1 MFADDPR
8 ITPPLSGW
16 SSMRIART
24 LPLPAL
30 LLVTALSA
38 CDRSKEQLRLL
49 SHTDSARTDSI
60 VAMKN
65 DLLNEVMASTQF
77 VNDLNTELAKLKS
90 RQKAR
95 LSTKL
100 TTESD
105 IAAIKEERAAVTQRI
120 RELVARLD
128 SSEARVATLR
138 ARAQRLAIHDSSL
151 VAQVAQYEKT
161 IADLRQS
168 VEQQKAEYESTIAK
182 QNVQIASLTSQVD
195 TVTKE
200 NVRLS
205 GERSALADTVGQLTS
220 EKNTAYYVIGTKDEL
235 VKQGLLVEEGRK
247 RFFLVGGRTVALARE
262 LDPTK
267 FTKIDRL
274 KDREIK
280 FPAGDYTIFT
290 RQNPAFAT
298 PFASRDGKVSGGIR
312 IDYPDRFWEP
322 SKFLIIVRS

>member
-1 MFADDPR
+1 MRFAR
-8 ITPPLSGW
+8 S
-16 SSMRIART
+16 

-30 LLVTALSA
+30 LLVTALTA
-38 CDRSKEQLRLL
+38 CGGAKEQLRLL

-77 VNDLNTELAKLKS
+77 VNDLNSEITKLKS

-95 LSTKL
+95 LATKL

-105 IAAIKEERAAVTQRI
+105 MAAIKEERAAVTQRI

-138 ARAQRLAIHDSSL
+138 ARAQRLAAHDSTL
-151 VAQVAQYEKT
+151 ITQVAQYEKT
-161 IADLRQS
+161 IADLRQT
-168 VEQQKAEYESTIAK
+168 VENQKADYEATIAK

-205 GERSALADTVGQLTS
+205 GERTALSDTVGQLTT

-235 VKQGLLVEEGRK
+235 VKQGILVEEGRK
-247 RFFLVGGRTVALARE
+247 RFLLVGGRSVALARE
-262 LDPTK
+262 LDPAK
-267 FTKIDRL
+267 FTKIDRA
-274 KDREIK
+274 KDRTIN

-290 RQNPAFAT
+290 RQNPAYAT
-298 PFASRDGKVSGGIR
+298 PFASKDGKVSGGLR
-312 IDYPDRFWEP
+312 IDYPERFWEA
-322 SKFLIIVRS
+322 SRFLIIVRS

>member
-1 MFADDPR
+1 
-8 ITPPLSGW
+8 
-16 SSMRIART
+16 MRIARV
-24 LPLPAL
+24 LPLPL
-30 LLVTALSA
+30 LLVATALSA
-38 CDRSKEQLRLL
+38 CDKSKEQLRLL

-77 VNDLNTELAKLKS
+77 VNDLNSEVAKLKS

-95 LSTKL
+95 LNAKL

-105 IAAIKEERAAVTQRI
+105 VAAIKEERAAVVQRI

-128 SSEARVATLR
+128 SSESRVASLR
-138 ARAQRLAIHDSSL
+138 ARAQRLSTHDSKL

-161 IADLRQS
+161 IADMRQT

-182 QNVQIASLTSQVD
+182 QNVQIASLTSKVD
-195 TVTKE
+195 TVTQE

-205 GERSALADTVGQLTS
+205 GERTALADTVGQLTT

-235 VKQGLLVEEGRK
+235 VKQGVLVEEGHK
-247 RFFLVGGRTVALARE
+247 RFLLLGGRPVALARE

-267 FTKIDRL
+267 FTKIDRV
-274 KDREIK
+274 KDRVIN

-290 RQNPAFAT
+290 RQNPAYAA
-298 PFASRDGKVSGGIR
+298 PFASKDGKLSGGLR
-312 IDYPDRFWEP
+312 IEQPDRFWEP
-322 SKFLIIVRS
+322 SRFLIIVRS

>member
-1 MFADDPR
+1 
-8 ITPPLSGW
+8 
-16 SSMRIART
+16 MRISRT

-30 LLVTALSA
+30 LLVTALTA
-38 CDRSKEQLRLL
+38 CDKSKEQLRLL

-77 VNDLNTELAKLKS
+77 VNDLNGEIAKLKS

-105 IAAIKEERAAVTQRI
+105 MAAIKEERAAVTQRV

-128 SSEARVATLR
+128 SSEARVASLR
-138 ARAQRLAIHDSSL
+138 ARAQRLAVHDSSL
-151 VAQVAQYEKT
+151 VTQVAQYEKT

-168 VEQQKAEYESTIAK
+168 VEQQKAEYEATIAK
-182 QNVQIASLTSQVD
+182 QTVQIATLTSKVD
-195 TVTKE
+195 TMTQE
-200 NVRLS
+200 NVRLA
-205 GERSALADTVGQLTS
+205 GERTALVDTVGQLTN

-235 VKQGLLVEEGRK
+235 VKQGVLVEEGRK
-247 RFFLVGGRTVALARE
+247 RFFLLGGRPVAAARE

-267 FTKIDRL
+267 FTKIDRA
-274 KDREIK
+274 KDRVIN
-280 FPAGDYTIFT
+280 FPDGDYTIFT
-290 RQNPAFAT
+290 RQNPAYAS
-298 PFASRDGKVSGGIR
+298 PFASRDGKLSGGLR
-312 IDYPDRFWEP
+312 IEQPERFWEP
-322 SKFLIIVRS
+322 SRFLIIVRS